1 MKKNGDCIAE
11 EELGDTVTVSIIKTE
26 GDHVAKST

>member
-11 EELGDTVTVSIIKTE
+11 GKLGEAVTVSVSGGSDE
-26 GDHVAKST
+26 NA